1 VFELNEHSLRKLQT
15 VLNYYTNWISN
26 PS

>member
-1 VFELNEHSLRKLQT
+1 VFELNEHLLRKLQT
-15 VLNYYTNWISN
+15 VLNYYTHWISN